1 MWIPEPVSTWKERK
15 SHFTPVVIIYTHTI
29 RKVTKMTV
37 IEKVAYLRGL
47 ADGLKLTDTT
57 AEGKVLLN
65 VIEVLDD
72 LALSVTDLEDAVEEL
87 GEVVDA
93 IDDDLQDVEDALYEE
108 DDEDEDY
115 DFDED
120 DDYGLDDYDEFDD
133 EDEPLYE
140 VKCPTCGDTICVDES
155 MLCEGEID
163 CPNCGE
169 KLEFDLDDL
178 DCEGDCEGCT
188 GCDLD

>member
-1 MWIPEPVSTWKERK
+1 
-15 SHFTPVVIIYTHTI
+15 
-29 RKVTKMTV
+29 MTV

-140 VKCPTCGDTICVDES
+140 VKCPTSGLLYTSPSPRDTR
-155 MLCEGEID
+155 
-163 CPNCGE
+163 
-169 KLEFDLDDL
+169 
-178 DCEGDCEGCT
+178 
-188 GCDLD
+188 

>member
-1 MWIPEPVSTWKERK
+1 
-15 SHFTPVVIIYTHTI
+15 
-29 RKVTKMTV
+29 MTV

-169 KLEFDLDDL
+169 KLEFDLSDL
-178 DCEGDCEGCT
+178 ADEGCT

>member
-1 MWIPEPVSTWKERK
+1 M
-15 SHFTPVVIIYTHTI
+15 
-29 RKVTKMTV
+29 
-37 IEKVAYLRGL
+37 
-47 ADGLKLTDTT
+47 
-57 AEGKVLLN
+57 
-65 VIEVLDD
+65 
-72 LALSVTDLEDAVEEL
+72 
-87 GEVVDA
+87 
-93 IDDDLQDVEDALYEE
+93 EDALYEE

-169 KLEFDLDDL
+169 QLEFDLDDL
-178 DCEGDCEGCT
+178 DSEGDCDGCT

>member
-1 MWIPEPVSTWKERK
+1 
-15 SHFTPVVIIYTHTI
+15 
-29 RKVTKMTV
+29 MTV

-140 VKCPTCGDTICVDES
+140 VKCPTCG
-155 MLCEGEID
+155 
-163 CPNCGE
+163 E

>member
-1 MWIPEPVSTWKERK
+1 
-15 SHFTPVVIIYTHTI
+15 
-29 RKVTKMTV
+29 MTV

-169 KLEFDLDDL
+169 KLEFEIECCDDGCSC
-178 DCEGDCEGCT
+178 DCESGKDE
-188 GCDLD
+188 

>member
-1 MWIPEPVSTWKERK
+1 
-15 SHFTPVVIIYTHTI
+15 
-29 RKVTKMTV
+29 MTV

-108 DDEDEDY
+108 DDEDE
-115 DFDED
+115 
-120 DDYGLDDYDEFDD
+120 
-133 EDEPLYE
+133 PLYE

>member
-1 MWIPEPVSTWKERK
+1 
-15 SHFTPVVIIYTHTI
+15 
-29 RKVTKMTV
+29 MTV

-47 ADGLKLTDTT
+47 ADGLKLPDTT
-57 AEGKVLLN
+57 AERQALLN

-93 IDDDLQDVEDALYEE
+93 IDDDLQDVEDALYDE
-108 DDEDEDY
+108 DDEDDDEDY
-115 DFDED
+115 F
-120 DDYGLDDYDEFDD
+120 DDYDEFDD

-140 VKCPTCGDTICVDES
+140 VQCPTCGDTICVDES

>member
-1 MWIPEPVSTWKERK
+1 
-15 SHFTPVVIIYTHTI
+15 
-29 RKVTKMTV
+29 MTV

-65 VIEVLDD
+65 VIEVL
-72 LALSVTDLEDAVEEL
+72 
-87 GEVVDA
+87 
-93 IDDDLQDVEDALYEE
+93 DDLQDVEDALYEE

>member
-1 MWIPEPVSTWKERK
+1 
-15 SHFTPVVIIYTHTI
+15 
-29 RKVTKMTV
+29 MTV

-140 VKCPTCGDTICVDES
+140 VKSVSYTHLTLPTT
-155 MLCEGEID
+155 
-163 CPNCGE
+163 
-169 KLEFDLDDL
+169 
-178 DCEGDCEGCT
+178 
-188 GCDLD
+188 

>member
-1 MWIPEPVSTWKERK
+1 
-15 SHFTPVVIIYTHTI
+15 
-29 RKVTKMTV
+29 MTV

-169 KLEFDLDDL
+169 KLEFDLTSLDEEPEDGGDDQ
-178 DCEGDCEGCT
+178 E
-188 GCDLD
+188 

>member
-1 MWIPEPVSTWKERK
+1 
-15 SHFTPVVIIYTHTI
+15 
-29 RKVTKMTV
+29 MTV

-47 ADGLKLTDTT
+47 ADGLKLTDTS

-93 IDDDLQDVEDALYEE
+93 IDDDLQDVEDALY

-115 DFDED
+115 DFDD
-120 DDYGLDDYDEFDD
+120 DDDFGLDDYDEFDD

-169 KLEFDLDDL
+169 KLEFDLGGDDK
-178 DCEGDCEGCT
+178 DEDKE
-188 GCDLD
+188 

>member
-1 MWIPEPVSTWKERK
+1 
-15 SHFTPVVIIYTHTI
+15 
-29 RKVTKMTV
+29 MTV

-93 IDDDLQDVEDALYEE
+93 IDDDLQDVEDALYDE
-108 DDEDEDY
+108 DDEDDDEDY
-115 DFDED
+115 
-120 DDYGLDDYDEFDD
+120 LDDYDEFDD

-140 VKCPTCGDTICVDES
+140 VQCPTCGDTICVDES

-169 KLEFDLDDL
+169 KLEFDLD
-178 DCEGDCEGCT
+178 CEGDCEGCT

>member
-1 MWIPEPVSTWKERK
+1 
-15 SHFTPVVIIYTHTI
+15 
-29 RKVTKMTV
+29 MTV

-169 KLEFDLDDL
+169 KLEFDLSSLDEEPEDNGDDQ
-178 DCEGDCEGCT
+178 E
-188 GCDLD
+188 

>member
-1 MWIPEPVSTWKERK
+1 
-15 SHFTPVVIIYTHTI
+15 
-29 RKVTKMTV
+29 MTV

-93 IDDDLQDVEDALYEE
+93 IDDDLQDVEDALYDE
-108 DDEDEDY
+108 DDEDDDEDY
-115 DFDED
+115 F
-120 DDYGLDDYDEFDD
+120 DDYDEFDD

-140 VKCPTCGDTICVDES
+140 VQCPTCGDTICVDES

-169 KLEFDLDDL
+169 KLEFDLSAL
-178 DCEGDCEGCT
+178 EDCDCCE
-188 GCDLD
+188 

>member
-1 MWIPEPVSTWKERK
+1 
-15 SHFTPVVIIYTHTI
+15 
-29 RKVTKMTV
+29 MTV

-169 KLEFDLDDL
+169 KLEFDMSSLEEDNGEDNGNQ
-178 DCEGDCEGCT
+178 E
-188 GCDLD
+188 